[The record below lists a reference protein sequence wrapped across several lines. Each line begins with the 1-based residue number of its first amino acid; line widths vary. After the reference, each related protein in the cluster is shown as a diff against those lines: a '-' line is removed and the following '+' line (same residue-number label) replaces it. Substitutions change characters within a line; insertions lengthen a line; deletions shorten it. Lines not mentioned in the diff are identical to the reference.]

1 MYRYAA
7 DRENYWLRDKC
18 RIIAVTDTF
27 SGLNPNSNLVKVGN
41 QADGEV
47 MASGLRAQGCE
58 FKYQFMLS
66 PTLKPE
72 VQKKA

>member
-1 MYRYAA
+1 MVPI
-7 DRENYWLRDKC
+7 DILNYYELKSVQ
-18 RIIAVTDTF
+18 IAVTDTF
-27 SGLNPNSNLVKVGN
+27 PCLNPNSNLVKVGN